1 MQTNLFTAPAPPSFT
16 QNDWDS
22 CLAAQ
27 TETGRLMAA
36 LVQAEEEYRID
47 NGIIAPWIEAD
58 FLIAK
63 DERRLLT
70 LIADAAGYV
79 RVDNDMVECDYGSP
93 DTDSLFPDLQ
103 PERMVSRFTNDMQM
117 NAEANS
123 KAVLNAAVTRGLV
136 TLTRD
141 NSLPGVRLDM
151 TKRGA
156 YYLDLAETNDYW
168 KSEESE

>member
-1 MQTNLFTAPAPPSFT
+1 MTDLFTETAPPSFT
-16 QNDWDS
+16 QREWENYLEEQS
-22 CLAAQ
+22 
-27 TETGRLMAA
+27 EMGRQMAA

-47 NGIIAPWIEAD
+47 NGIIAPWVESD

-79 RVDNDMVECDYGSP
+79 RLDNDMVECAYGYP
-93 DTDSLFPDLQ
+93 DVDSLFPCLQ

-123 KAVLNAAVTRGLV
+123 KAVLNAAIERGLV
-136 TLTRD
+136 TVTRD

-156 YYLDLAETNDYW
+156 YYLDIAETNDYW
-168 KSEESE
+168 ESEESE

>member
-1 MQTNLFTAPAPPSFT
+1 MSRDNRLDSALQTDLFST
-16 QNDWDS
+16 DS
-22 CLAAQ
+22 PDEIQYAEALA
-27 TETGRLMAA
+27 T
-36 LVQAEEEYRID
+36 LVQAEEDYRID
-47 NGIIAPWIEAD
+47 NGIIPNWIESD

-79 RVDNDMVECDYGSP
+79 RLDNDMVECDYGSP
-93 DTDSLFPDLQ
+93 DVDSLFPDLQ

-123 KAVLNAAVTRGLV
+123 KAVLNAAIDRGLV
-136 TLTRD
+136 TVTRD

-168 KSEESE
+168 ESEESE

>member
-1 MQTNLFTAPAPPSFT
+1 MQGITLMVMVNMQSDLFSP
-16 QNDWDS
+16 DS
-22 CLAAQ
+22 PD
-27 TETGRLMAA
+27 ETKYAEALAA

-47 NGIIAPWIEAD
+47 NGIIPNWIESD

-70 LIADAAGYV
+70 LIADAAGYAQLDDDWIV
-79 RVDNDMVECDYGSP
+79 TPYGDYGA
-93 DTDSLFPDLQ
+93 
-103 PERMVSRFTNDMQM
+103 RRVSRFTVDMQM

-123 KAVLNAAVTRGLV
+123 KAVLNAAVSRGLV
-136 TLTRD
+136 TVTRD

-156 YYLDLAETNDYW
+156 YYLSLAETNDYW
-168 KSEESE
+168 ESEESE

>member
-1 MQTNLFTAPAPPSFT
+1 MADLFTKDDP
-16 QNDWDS
+16 NEIEY
-22 CLAAQ
+22 AAK
-27 TETGRLMAA
+27 LKA
-36 LVQAEEEYRID
+36 LVQSEEDYRID
-47 NGIIAPWIEAD
+47 NGIIAPWIESD
-58 FLIAK
+58 YILAK

-79 RVDNDMVECDYGSP
+79 RLDNDMVECDYGSP

-123 KAVLNAAVTRGLV
+123 KAVLNAAIERGLV
-136 TLTRD
+136 TVTRD

-156 YYLDLAETNDYW
+156 YYLGLAETNDYW
-168 KSEESE
+168 ESEDSE